1 MTAPNARHTETVLET
16 IVFYLI
22 VGTVVLGLGL
32 DLGYR
37 AWRMITRP
45 RQSDSTA
52 AASPSRTEELQ
63 QLPVDDA

>member
-1 MTAPNARHTETVLET
+1 MTAPNTRHTETVLET

-37 AWRMITRP
+37 AWRKTTRP
-45 RQSDSTA
+45 RQSESTP
-52 AASPSRTEELQ
+52 AASPSPTEEPQ